1 VADRKGDT
9 RGVQSKPI
17 KRVVA
22 GAITAAAVITAVS
35 VGATASAVTAPAPQN
50 PPTTSSDALAQY
62 RAAAQ
67 QASKLSEDKLN
78 AQADLNAKQAE
89 LAKANSDLTATNQK
103 VQQAQAS
110 EAQFQTVVDHFADQS
125 FISDAQLSRLSALLA
140 GTSVQDFLDR
150 SSALAV
156 LADNQSKALANYTGA
171 IQAAAAAQQQATDL
185 KNRAQAASDA
195 AQKLLND
202 LNARQAALQ
211 QQLNDLQALSA
222 KLSSADRAAQRDT
235 GDAAPNVPAPSA
247 AAQTAINIALSKLG
261 DNYVWGATGPS
272 TFDCSGLMQY
282 SYRQAGISL
291 PRTAAE
297 QQHVGMTVSRSQLQP
312 GDLVFFGSPAYH
324 VGMYLGNG
332 EMVAAPTTGDVV
344 KVQPLLNDY
353 SGARRVAY

>member
-1 VADRKGDT
+1 VAECKGDT
-9 RGVQSKPI
+9 RGVQSQPI

-22 GAITAAAVITAVS
+22 GALTAAAVITAVS
-35 VGATASAVTAPAPQN
+35 IGVPASAVTIPAPQN

-89 LAKANSDLTATNQK
+89 LAKANSDLAAASQK
-103 VQQAQAS
+103 VQQGQAS
-110 EAQFQTVVDHFADQS
+110 EAQFQTVVDQFAGES
-125 FISDAQLSRLSALLA
+125 FISGAQFSRLSALLT
-140 GTSVQDFLDR
+140 GTSAQDFLDR

-156 LADNQSKALANYTGA
+156 LADDKNKALSSYTGA
-171 IQAAAAAQQQATDL
+171 VQAAAAAQQQATDA

-211 QQLNDLQALSA
+211 KQLNDLQALSA

-235 GDAAPNVPAPSA
+235 GGSAPNLPAPSA
-247 AAQTAINIALSKLG
+247 AAQTAIDVALSKLG
-261 DNYVWGATGPS
+261 DSYVWGATGPS
-272 TFDCSGLMQY
+272 TFDCSGLVQY

-297 QQHVGMTVSRSQLQP
+297 QQQVGMSVSRSQLQP

-332 EMVAAPTTGDVV
+332 KMVAAPTTGDVV
-344 KVQPLLNDY
+344 KVESLLNDY
-353 SGARRVAY
+353 SGAQRVAY